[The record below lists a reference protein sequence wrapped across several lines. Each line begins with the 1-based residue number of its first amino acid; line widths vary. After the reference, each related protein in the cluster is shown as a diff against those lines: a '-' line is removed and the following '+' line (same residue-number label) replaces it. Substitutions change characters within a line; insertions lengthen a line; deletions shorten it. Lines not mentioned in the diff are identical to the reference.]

1 MLWFVKNF
9 LSLSSISLRPSYV
22 LIRHLCLKWQ
32 LNFFYARRKWRHINV
47 GYDTSK
53 NAFNRLLCTDDLKV
67 ISIRSSLFIVKF
79 TVVVR
84 QNKMINKPEIMG
96 NAGSPFFFSLTRT
109 FSVNTEPDWYD
120 SERWW
125 VITRWSMPNI
135 S

>member
-1 MLWFVKNF
+1 MLWFVKSF
-9 LSLSSISLRPSYV
+9 LSVYDLPVFWYDICV
-22 LIRHLCLKWQ
+22 L
-32 LNFFYARRKWRHINV
+32 NGNYFFEARRKWRHINV

-67 ISIRSSLFIVKF
+67 ISIRSSLFIVKV

-96 NAGSPFFFSLTRT
+96 NAGSPLFFSVTRP

>member
-1 MLWFVKNF
+1 M
-9 LSLSSISLRPSYV
+9 
-22 LIRHLCLKWQ
+22 
-32 LNFFYARRKWRHINV
+32 
-47 GYDTSK
+47 
-53 NAFNRLLCTDDLKV
+53 LCTDDLKV
-67 ISIRSSLFIVKF
+67 ISIRSSLFIVKV

-125 VITRWSMPNI
+125 MITRWSMPNI
-135 S
+135 SSHHLKTMASFNSDDFRSPYSDLRDPIPTTHNQSQPLLLVNGHQYWISPRCN

>member
-32 LNFFYARRKWRHINV
+32 LNFFKQEV

-67 ISIRSSLFIVKF
+67 ISIWSSLFIAKV

-125 VITRWSMPNI
+125 MITRWSMPNI